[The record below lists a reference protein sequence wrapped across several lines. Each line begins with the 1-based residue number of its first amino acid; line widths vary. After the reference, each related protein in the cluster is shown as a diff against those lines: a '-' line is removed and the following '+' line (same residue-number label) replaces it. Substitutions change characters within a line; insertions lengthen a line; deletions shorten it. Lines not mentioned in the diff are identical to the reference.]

1 VSGIFASLFE
11 PRFHV
16 KQEPPGWVEK
26 FFGWK
31 VASGV
36 QVNQESA
43 LTYSAVFACIRILAE
58 TVAVLPLHVYR
69 KLPGGG
75 KEKATEHTLS
85 GILHTDP
92 NDEMTSFHVRETLQG
107 HLASWGNCYAYMD
120 WARSGYLRAL
130 WPLRPDRMSVKR
142 ENGRLKY
149 IYRLQKPDRKGRTE
163 RVWGSE
169 RVLHIPG
176 MGFDGVIG
184 YSPIRMAR
192 QSIGL
197 ALAAEEFGSRFF
209 GNDARPGVV
218 LEHPGQLGSE
228 AHNNLKD
235 SYEEEHGGLTKSH
248 KPLILEEGMT
258 LKEVGIP
265 PEDAQ
270 FLQTRKFQIAE
281 VARWYNMPLHKLR
294 EMDRQ
299 THNNIEH
306 EGIEFVVYT
315 MMPWLVRWE
324 QVLTKRLLTP
334 RERQQLYIKFNVMG
348 LLRGDMKS
356 RHEAYAIGR
365 NWGWLSADDVRELE
379 DDNPLPDGQGQ
390 IYYMPLNMV
399 PADQAASGFSQNP
412 SNSRA
417 IQARSTPSDGFEE
430 RSINA
435 ARYRRRLMAAQL
447 PIFQDVTARWL
458 RRERNDVGNKA
469 RQLLKERSIQEF
481 TLWLQ
486 EFYQEHARFI
496 SQQMWPVVRTYA
508 ELVAGAAYEE
518 VGESY
523 EEIPDELERFARSY
537 ANTLGSR
544 HAIRSEERVRA
555 VLQDALDTNEDPED
569 AITSEMES
577 WPEDRAEDIA
587 QEESSRANNAIAV
600 TAYSLL
606 GVMYL
611 VSRAIGDSCPYCL
624 DLDGTRIG
632 INEFFLQAGVNF
644 QPEGAETPLTVK
656 QSKRH
661 PPYHSGCDCV
671 ATAGF

>member
-1 VSGIFASLFE
+1 MSGFFARLFE

-58 TVAVLPLHVYR
+58 TVAVLPLNVYR

-75 KEKATEHTLS
+75 KEKASDHTLS

-149 IYRLQKPDRKGRTE
+149 IYRLQKPDDKGRTE
-163 RVWGSE
+163 RIWGPE

-218 LEHPGQLGSE
+218 LEHPGQLGTE
-228 AHNNLKD
+228 AHNNLKT

-299 THNNIEH
+299 THNNIEN

-324 QVLTKRLLTP
+324 QVLAKRLLTP
-334 RERQQLYIKFNVMG
+334 RERQQLYVKFNVNG

-356 RHEAYAIGR
+356 RFEAYVMAR
-365 NWGWLSADDVRELE
+365 QNGWMNADDILELE
-379 DDNPLPDGQGQ
+379 DRNPLSDGQGQ

-399 PADQAASGFSQNP
+399 PADQAANGLAEDP
-412 SNSRA
+412 SNVRA
-417 IQARSTPSDGFEE
+417 LQDRSSVADSVEV
-430 RSINA
+430 RSMNA
-435 ARYRRRLMAAQL
+435 AKYRRRLMIAQRL
-447 PIFQDVTARWL
+447 VFQDVAARWL

-469 RQLLKERSIQEF
+469 RQLLGKRSVQEF

-486 EFYQEHARFI
+486 EFYQQHTQFI
-496 SQQMWPVVRTYA
+496 SQQMWPVMWAYA

-523 EEIPDELERFARSY
+523 EELSDELERFARRF
-537 ANTLGSR
+537 ANAMGSR
-544 HAIRSEERVRA
+544 HAVRSEERIRQV
-555 VLQDALDTNEDPED
+555 VEGALDENEDPLD
-569 AITSEMES
+569 AITREMEN

-606 GVMYL
+606 GVIYL
-611 VSRAIGDSCPYCL
+611 VSRSVGDSCPYCKA
-624 DLDGTRIG
+624 LDGKRIG
-632 INEFFLQAGVNF
+632 INEFFLQAGVDF
-644 QPEGAETPLTVK
+644 QPDGAAAPLTVK

-661 PPYHSGCDCV
+661 PPYHTGCDCM